1 MRILQLGAM
10 VLAIAAIGP
19 AEPGEAKPRAGAS
32 EKRCGWIDN
41 PTPANWWL
49 TDAAG
54 QWIIS
59 SQGGYQAPGMDN
71 LPDMSTQG
79 WVETNGYYGYG
90 CGCMQVTTD
99 RKSKRITRIYSATP
113 IPIKRCTADK
123 KLPRPDR

>member
-1 MRILQLGAM
+1 MRALQIALLAMAAGTVGGAGTSD
-10 VLAIAAIGP
+10 AKAA
-19 AEPGEAKPRAGAS
+19 AKS

-54 QWIIS
+54 QWIIG

-71 LPDMSTQG
+71 LPDMSTEG
-79 WVETNGYYGYG
+79 WIETNGYYGYG

-99 RKSKRITRIYSATP
+99 KKTRRVTRIYSATP
-113 IPIKRCTADK
+113 IPIGRCIADK

>member
-1 MRILQLGAM
+1 MRTVCIMLLA
-10 VLAIAAIGP
+10 LAIGTVGGAGTSD
-19 AEPGEAKPRAGAS
+19 AKPAAKT

-71 LPDMSTQG
+71 LPDMSTEG

-99 RKSKRITRIYSATP
+99 RKTKRVTRIYSATP
-113 IPIKRCTADK
+113 IPIKRCTADP

>member
-1 MRILQLGAM
+1 M
-10 VLAIAAIGP
+10 LANRAACHGIGSI
-19 AEPGEAKPRAGAS
+19 GQVQTTDAKPPPKS

-49 TDAAG
+49 TDAQG

-90 CGCMQVTTD
+90 CACMQVTTD
-99 RKSKRITRIYSATP
+99 KKSKRVTRIYSATP
-113 IPIKRCTADK
+113 IPIARCTADK
-123 KLPRPDR
+123 KLPKPDRD

>member
-1 MRILQLGAM
+1 MRTLQIAL
-10 VLAIAAIGP
+10 LALVIGTIGHV
-19 AEPGEAKPRAGAS
+19 ETSDAKPRPKS

-49 TDAAG
+49 TDAQG

-79 WVETNGYYGYG
+79 WVETNGAYGYG

-113 IPIKRCTADK
+113 IPMARCTADR
-123 KLPRPDR
+123 KLPKADRE